1 MRIFSCILCRMI
13 FTTSNFLS
21 EMNKQSECRIS
32 IEKADKVLWNN
43 KSAYDVFHK
52 AVVTRLITRLD
63 YASYIF

>member
-1 MRIFSCILCRMI
+1 
-13 FTTSNFLS
+13 
-21 EMNKQSECRIS
+21 MNKQSECRIS

>member
-1 MRIFSCILCRMI
+1 
-13 FTTSNFLS
+13 
-21 EMNKQSECRIS
+21 MNKQSECRIS

-52 AVVTRLITRLD
+52 AVVTRLIMRLD